1 MNFLNL
7 IENKINL
14 NINEKFAL
22 ILGSTPSKGAR
33 SPKLWNRA
41 YKKLGKKTKMYPAD
55 VREKI

>member
-22 ILGSTPSKGAR
+22 ILGSTPSK
-33 SPKLWNRA
+33 
-41 YKKLGKKTKMYPAD
+41 D
-55 VREKI
+55 